1 MPSKTD
7 LDHLVQSIC
16 KSSRETDASKI
27 LKEIEDNNEYIM
39 DVQLKKLLR
48 LHDTA
53 FKERCVL
60 PLHQLY
66 DKYNESVLRHG
77 DLQNWAEL
85 IDRDLRVLELT
96 MHLAKG
102 DK

>member
-1 MPSKTD
+1 MPTKAE

-16 KSSRETDASKI
+16 KSGRETDASKI

-39 DVQLKKLLR
+39 EVQLRKLLK

-66 DKYNESVLRHG
+66 DKYNESVLRQG

-96 MHLAKG
+96 MRLAKG